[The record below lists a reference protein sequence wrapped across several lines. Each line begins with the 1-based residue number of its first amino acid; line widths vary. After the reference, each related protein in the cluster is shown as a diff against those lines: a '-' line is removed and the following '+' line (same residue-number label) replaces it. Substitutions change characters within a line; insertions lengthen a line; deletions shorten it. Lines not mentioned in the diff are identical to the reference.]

1 MAETIFYIFGS
12 VFFGIM
18 SVTLFIW
25 LLYWLKI
32 LKNLS
37 KISLEVK
44 EKVESF
50 SSFIKIFIN
59 LFEKLVNVYKK
70 HGRRKRDKEEVG

>member
-12 VFFGIM
+12 VFFAVAIIA
-18 SVTLFIW
+18 VCVW

-37 KISLEVK
+37 KISFEVK
-44 EKVESF
+44 EKVENL

-59 LFEKLVNVYKK
+59 LFEKLVNAYKK
-70 HGRRKRDKEEVG
+70 HGRRKKDKDELG